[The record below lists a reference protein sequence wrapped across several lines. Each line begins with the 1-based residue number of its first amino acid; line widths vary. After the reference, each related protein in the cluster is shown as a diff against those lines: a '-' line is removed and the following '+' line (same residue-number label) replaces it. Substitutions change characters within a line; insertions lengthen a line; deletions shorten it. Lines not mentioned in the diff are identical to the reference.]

1 MTSVAIVIPAF
12 DAARHLPEVLD
23 AARQAAEAAGGDA
36 EIVVVDAGS
45 SDDSAEVA
53 ERHGARVLR
62 LPERAGPAEARNR
75 GVAAVDAEV
84 VLFLDSDCVPHRDAV
99 RRVRAAFAAD
109 PDLVSLSGSY
119 DAEPRDRGFF
129 SRYMNLRHH
138 ATHQVARR
146 ESATFWA
153 GCGAVRRSAISEVG
167 GFDAA
172 RYPRPAIE
180 DIELGLRLA
189 EVGGTRL
196 DPDLQVKHLKRWT
209 GRSVITT
216 DVFCRAVPWSRLL
229 LERGGLPDDLNLRLG
244 QRLAALLAP
253 VALLA
258 VPALLGTLV
267 AGVWWLALAAG
278 AVILASVML
287 SANLVRAFARAA
299 GLIFAAG
306 GWLFHQVHLIYS
318 AATWGVLWLLNVRRN
333 GSRR

>member
-23 AARQAAEAAGGDA
+23 AAHAAAGEAGGSV

-45 SDDSAEVA
+45 GDDTAAVA
-53 ERHGARVLR
+53 ERHGARVVR
-62 LPERAGPAEARNR
+62 LPERVGPAEARNR
-75 GVAAVDAEV
+75 GVDAVDAEV
-84 VLFLDSDCVPHRDAV
+84 VLFLDSDCVPHRDVV

-109 PDLVSLSGSY
+109 PDLAGLSGSY

-138 ATHQVARR
+138 ATHQAARR
-146 ESATFWA
+146 ENATFWA
-153 GCGAVRRSAISEVG
+153 GCGAVRRRAFLAAG

-209 GRSVITT
+209 ARSVIVT

-229 LERGGLPDDLNLRLG
+229 LERGGLPDDLNLRLS

-253 VALLA
+253 VALAA
-258 VPALLGTLV
+258 VVALPWALV
-267 AGVWWLALAAG
+267 AGVWWLALASALT
-278 AVILASVML
+278 IASSVAL
-287 SANLVRAFARAA
+287 NGYLVRAFARAA
-299 GLIFAAG
+299 GPVFAAG

-318 AATWGVLWLLNVRRN
+318 AATWGVLWLRNLRPRR
-333 GSRR
+333 